1 MVAGQSRP
9 TWYVA
14 VPQSGHRNFE
24 RALASSTWGAK
35 RRSQFVDDMGR
46 EIQSGDTVHFVL
58 SPRWAGDGPTPVGF
72 PRVSLDRYDIE
83 ADVVVVRVDSNVFEG
98 QDTVWDDDVYPWRF
112 RFTAIDRQSKMHLG
126 PGLVDDA
133 IRDAVRTSLI
143 AQGKAIALSAPE
155 PSNSLS
161 PLILEVLN
169 RYSDARREPF
179 PTHDVAETV
188 KRTIPQVLQQV
199 VDLPK
204 DRYTVLSSVG
214 QGNWA
219 AVPWVAILDQQRG
232 GNIQNGLY
240 VAILFPADM
249 SQVVLALMY
258 GVTGS
263 GGREGRTRGGIDG
276 RVTTLRK
283 RLHLG
288 GTTWRLEP
296 IQLSDHGVG
305 AQYGRGIVCYQTF
318 EKDAL
323 PSDAEWRTV
332 VDELLDLYGRAF
344 DAMSGLPHDE
354 GDDPKTEFRAKEE
367 HESYGRVPFSLS
379 DAHNRV
385 ASMGYRVSLD
395 MLLNLILSL
404 YVRPFVILSGRS
416 GTGKTTITRILAGL
430 FGWDY
435 HMVAVSPAWAD
446 PADLLGFVS
455 PMGHARVAGALE
467 TLLTTETSSAL
478 ICLDEF
484 NVAKVEHYFSDF
496 ISAMDGGDEARFWG
510 DMAGLERLVRDSHE
524 ALRLPDN
531 LYIVA
536 AMNFD
541 DSVQS
546 ITPRVLDRAN
556 LMEFDVATAE
566 DLVVDQR
573 LDWERLKDHSKFA
586 WPWAKPIEKD
596 DQPTHAAIQQV
607 WRSLEGSRGQF
618 GHRVAQ
624 EMYRYVVAGMP
635 FGDEM
640 ARAESQQRE
649 ALLDRQILQRLLP
662 KFHGTAATRDIDALG
677 KLLQNLLGQEEK
689 PPDVQERQTLVDEA
703 TNRGVYPLTVAK
715 IRRLFETYTEDGY
728 ASFW

>member
-1 MVAGQSRP
+1 MAAQSP
-9 TWYVA
+9 TWYIA

-35 RRSQFVDDMGR
+35 RRSQFVDETGR

-72 PRVSLDRYDIE
+72 PRVSLDRYDID
-83 ADVVVVRVDSNVFEG
+83 ADVVVVRVASNVFEG
-98 QDTVWDDDVYPWRF
+98 QDAVWDDDLYPWRF
-112 RFTAIDRQSKMHLG
+112 RFSVIDRKNKMHLG

-133 IRDAVRTSLI
+133 IRDAVRKSLI
-143 AQGKAIALSAPE
+143 AQGKAI
-155 PSNSLS
+155 SLS
-161 PLILEVLN
+161 VPESSNFLSSLILEVLN

-188 KRTIPQVLQQV
+188 KRTVPQVLHQV

-204 DRYTVLSSVG
+204 DRYIVLSSVG

-249 SQVVLALMY
+249 SKVVLALMY

-263 GGREGRTRGGIDG
+263 GGREGRTRGSIDN

-318 EKDAL
+318 EKDSL

-332 VDELLDLYGRAF
+332 VDELLDLYDDAF
-344 DAMSGLPHDE
+344 DAMSGAPNYE
-354 GDDPKTEFRAKEE
+354 FDDSETELTAKEE
-367 HESYGRVPFSLS
+367 HESYGVTPFSLS
-379 DAHNRV
+379 DAHNLV
-385 ASMGYRVSLD
+385 ASLGYRMSAD

-416 GTGKTTITRILAGL
+416 GTGKTTISRILAGL

-435 HMVAVSPAWAD
+435 HLVAVSPAWAD

-455 PMGHARVAGALE
+455 PMNHARVAGALE
-467 TLLTTETSSAL
+467 TLLTAQTSSAL
-478 ICLDEF
+478 VCLDEF

-496 ISAMDGGDEARFWG
+496 ISAMDGGDEFRFWG
-510 DMAGLERLVRDSHE
+510 GMAGLERLVRDSHD
-524 ALRLPDN
+524 ALKLPDN
-531 LYIVA
+531 LYVVA
-536 AMNFD
+536 TMNFD

-556 LMEFDVATAE
+556 LIEFDVATAE

-573 LDWERLKDHSKFA
+573 LDWETLKDHTTFA
-586 WPWAKPIEKD
+586 WPWVDSIETD
-596 DQPTHAAIQQV
+596 DELAHAAIQRV

-635 FGDEM
+635 FGDEL
-640 ARAESQQRE
+640 ARTEGQQRE
-649 ALLDRQILQRLLP
+649 ALLDRQMVQRLLP
-662 KFHGTAATRDIDALG
+662 KFHGTAATRDIDALA

-689 PPDVQERQTLVDEA
+689 PPEVQERQRLVDEA
-703 TNRGVYPLTVAK
+703 TNLGVYPLTVAK
-715 IRRLFETYTEDGY
+715 IRRLLATFTEDGY